1 MEEVEI
7 RLKFRV
13 TNREL
18 LDLRA
23 REAVKIGGGG
33 AELDGTAATALVEV
47 LLHSNPGVD
56 SYDQYGV
63 ELLR

>member
-7 RLKFRV
+7 RLRFRV
-13 TNREL
+13 TDRAL

-23 REAVKIGGGG
+23 REAVKTGGGG
-33 AELDGTAATALVEV
+33 VELDGTASTALVEA